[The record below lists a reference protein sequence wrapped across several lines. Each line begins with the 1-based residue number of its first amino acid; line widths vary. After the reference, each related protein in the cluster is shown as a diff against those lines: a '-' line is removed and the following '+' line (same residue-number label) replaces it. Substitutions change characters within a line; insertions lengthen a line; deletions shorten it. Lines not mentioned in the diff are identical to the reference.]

1 MIKKKLVF
9 EKNGIEADGALLSA
23 DAANIV
29 YNRFGMGPKKTKVIV
44 KNLDTGN
51 VQETHNKV
59 LVAGAQWTAS
69 MHWGLDNIIQLPSYN
84 QDLNLDEPA
93 DIASTDNVRKIRLFC
108 CGTNGC
114 GLEQSQI
121 YDVDYTKRIQPQ
133 YMIPFRYQKVD
144 NDLADS
150 MRDTYFGRK
159 TIDDQYYAYYF
170 KKPNTDPQMYAQYID
185 GTPLDGNL
193 YNSQNTMEAELY
205 VETVL
210 MITKD
215 DFRDFFINTTGIN
228 TAKMN
233 QFSLCQAWEV
243 TDPDGHKWYKD
254 ITPVTQVNISTESLV
269 DLTKG
274 VEITYQTYY

>member
-1 MIKKKLVF
+1 MVKKKLVF
-9 EKNGIEADGALLSA
+9 EKNGISMDGALLSN
-23 DAANIV
+23 DAAAGI
-29 YNRFGMGPKKTKVIV
+29 YNRLGMGPKGTKVIV
-44 KNLDTGN
+44 RNLDTGN

-69 MHWGLDNIIQLPSYN
+69 MHWGLDDIISLPSYN
-84 QDLNLDEPA
+84 TDLRLDEPT
-93 DIASTDNVRKIRLFC
+93 DIVSTDKVRKIRLFC

-114 GLEQSQI
+114 GVEQSQI

-144 NDLADS
+144 NDLSDA
-150 MRDTYFGRK
+150 MRKTYFGRK
-159 TIDDQYYAYYF
+159 TVDRQYYAYYF
-170 KKPNTDPQMYAQYID
+170 KKPSADAQMFAHYID

-193 YNSQNTMEAELY
+193 YNSQNKMEAELY

-210 MITKD
+210 MVTKD
-215 DFRDFFINTTGIN
+215 DFRDYFINTTGIN
-228 TAKMN
+228 TARMN

-243 TDPDGHKWYKD
+243 TDKNGYKWYKD
-254 ITPVTQVNISTESLV
+254 ITPVTQVNIATEPLI